1 MAGKKERQRKLA
13 RERHARQ
20 AARRAQ
26 HSQKMR
32 IRAIA
37 TGGVCALAAIGVGAY
52 FLVGTGGGKSA
63 AASPT
68 ATPTP
73 SPSATPSAAAVAA
86 GPPLH
91 LHHERDGR
99 PEGEPASVEPGLHR
113 RL

>member
-63 AASPT
+63 AASSDGDPHPV
-68 ATPTP
+68 A
-73 SPSATPSAAAVAA
+73 ASAAARSPSRRTTAPTPRA
-86 GPPLH
+86 
-91 LHHERDGR
+91 GR
-99 PEGEPASVEPGLHR
+99 PRGR
-113 RL
+113 